1 MSHKLL
7 AAAVGL
13 AALAGAVLPAAAQD
27 AYRPLTVGRHGA
39 PRPSYVPAA
48 PAYDP
53 YHGPA
58 AIVTA
63 PTYLASQAVAL
74 PFRVG
79 NAIFPAHDGTP
90 LAVIGAPIELAGRL
104 AQVPF
109 GVVQAPFG
117 GPDPFAF

>member
-1 MSHKLL
+1 MSKPMI
-7 AAAVGL
+7 AIATGL
-13 AALAGAVLPAAAQD
+13 AALAAAVLPAAARD
-27 AYRPLTVGRHGA
+27 VYRPLTVGRHAVA
-39 PRPSYVPAA
+39 PAYVPAQ

-53 YHGPA
+53 YNGPA
-58 AIVTA
+58 AVVTA

-79 NAIFPAHDGTP
+79 NAIFPAHGTP

-104 AQVPF
+104 AQIPF
-109 GVVQAPFG
+109 GVIQAPFG